1 MPKHFMRIRDLGH
14 SGAWEIIRRAKE
26 MKETNYRGHCM
37 DGKVAALIFEKA
49 STRTRVSFDVAVRQ
63 LGGTTIFMTPAESQL
78 GRSEPLRDTARV
90 LSRYVDCLI
99 VRTFGQEKLDELA
112 EYGSLPV
119 VNALTD
125 QGHPCQLMADLL
137 TIYERTP
144 DFSKVTVTWV
154 GDGNNMA
161 NSWIEAAMYFPF
173 QLNMAIAPGYEPDQ
187 QLLALALQSGA
198 KIFLTHDPKLAVDG
212 ANYIYADVW
221 ASMGQEEEQKKR
233 EEAFKGFCVD
243 SELMSLAAPGVKFLH
258 CLPAHRGE
266 EVTDEVMDHP
276 ERSLCWVEAEN
287 RKHSIRAILAYL
299 CPKTKEDADAAD
311 AARRLA
317 GEGLRPDVVCVDPPR
332 KGLAAGV
339 VETIAGM
346 APDRVIYV
354 SCDPATLG
362 RDVKRLRE
370 GGYLLQQAEAVDL
383 FPRTG
388 HVETVCLL
396 SKLNTERHV
405 EVELNLKG
413 LD

>member
-112 EYGSLPV
+112 EYGSLPAG
-119 VNALTD
+119 NALTD

-161 NSWIEAAMYFPF
+161 NSLIVGFLKMGAHVSIACPKAYQPDAQVLSFTEQYPGKFVMTESPEEAAKD
-173 QLNMAIAPGYEPDQ
+173 ADV
-187 QLLALALQSGA
+187 
-198 KIFLTHDPKLAVDG
+198 IFT
-212 ANYIYADVW
+212 DVW
-221 ASMGQEEEQKKR
+221 ASMGQEEEKAVR
-233 EEAFKGFCVD
+233 EKAFRGYQINA
-243 SELMSLAAPGVKFLH
+243 ELLAKAHLGCMVQH

-266 EVTDEVMDHP
+266 EITADVFESHADQIFD
-276 ERSLCWVEAEN
+276 EAEN
-287 RKHSIRAILAYL
+287 RLHAQKAVMVAVM
-299 CPKTKEDADAAD
+299 ADKND
-311 AARRLA
+311 W
-317 GEGLRPDVVCVDPPR
+317 
-332 KGLAAGV
+332 
-339 VETIAGM
+339 
-346 APDRVIYV
+346 
-354 SCDPATLG
+354 
-362 RDVKRLRE
+362 
-370 GGYLLQQAEAVDL
+370 
-383 FPRTG
+383 
-388 HVETVCLL
+388 
-396 SKLNTERHV
+396 
-405 EVELNLKG
+405 
-413 LD
+413 

>member
-243 SELMSLAAPGVKFLH
+243 SELMSLAAPGVK
-258 CLPAHRGE
+258 
-266 EVTDEVMDHP
+266 VNMV
-276 ERSLCWVEAEN
+276 
-287 RKHSIRAILAYL
+287 
-299 CPKTKEDADAAD
+299 
-311 AARRLA
+311 
-317 GEGLRPDVVCVDPPR
+317 
-332 KGLAAGV
+332 
-339 VETIAGM
+339 
-346 APDRVIYV
+346 
-354 SCDPATLG
+354 
-362 RDVKRLRE
+362 
-370 GGYLLQQAEAVDL
+370 
-383 FPRTG
+383 
-388 HVETVCLL
+388 
-396 SKLNTERHV
+396 
-405 EVELNLKG
+405 
-413 LD
+413 

>member
-63 LGGTTIFMTPAESQL
+63 LGGTTIFMTPA
-78 GRSEPLRDTARV
+78 EPLRDTARV

-221 ASMGQEEEQKKR
+221 ASMGQEEEAAQR
-233 EEAFKGFCVD
+233 RAAFRGYQVNEA
-243 SELMSLAAPGVKFLH
+243 LMAVTDPGCMVQH

-266 EVTDEVMDHP
+266 EITAEVFEAHAGEIFD
-276 ERSLCWVEAEN
+276 EAEN
-287 RKHSIRAILAYL
+287 RLHAQK
-299 CPKTKEDADAAD
+299 
-311 AARRLA
+311 
-317 GEGLRPDVVCVDPPR
+317 
-332 KGLAAGV
+332 
-339 VETIAGM
+339 
-346 APDRVIYV
+346 
-354 SCDPATLG
+354 
-362 RDVKRLRE
+362 
-370 GGYLLQQAEAVDL
+370 AVL
-383 FPRTG
+383 
-388 HVETVCLL
+388 CLL
-396 SKLNTERHV
+396 MGGDAR
-405 EVELNLKG
+405 
-413 LD
+413 